1 MRRSRTFVLGA
12 TVLALALFAGACA
25 SGGDD
30 DGGQPSDGGT
40 SSAPAE
46 KGDLTVGV
54 SGAFPESQL
63 VAEMYAQLLENA
75 GYTVDRQLDLG
86 TRQLSDKAL
95 FSGEIDMKPEY
106 LGFELPELDPEADTT
121 GNAEEIAALLAPLLE
136 AKGVKLLG
144 YSEANSTNAFVVT
157 QETAESLG
165 VSTMS
170 DLAPIAGDLTL
181 GGPPECPENALCI
194 PGLKKAYGIEFGDFK
209 PLDFGGPQTVAAI
222 DAGAVDVGLLFSL
235 DPTIEDKGWVVLAD
249 DQELQAA
256 GNFAGVI
263 RDDVTNPEIEG
274 ILNSVTTTLTD
285 EGMREIVARVAID
298 KEDVATVAT
307 DYLQEQGLL

>member
-1 MRRSRTFVLGA
+1 MRRSRTLVLGA

-46 KGDLTVGV
+46 RGALTVGV
-54 SGAFPESQL
+54 SGAFAESQL

-136 AKGVKLLG
+136 AKGVKLLEH
-144 YSEANSTNAFVVT
+144 SPANSTNAFVVT
-157 QETAESLG
+157 HETADSLG

-181 GGPPECPENALCI
+181 GGPPECPENAAVH
-194 PGLKKAYGIEFGDFK
+194 PRPE
-209 PLDFGGPQTVAAI
+209 GGVR
-222 DAGAVDVGLLFSL
+222 DRVRR
-235 DPTIEDKGWVVLAD
+235 
-249 DQELQAA
+249 LQAA
-256 GNFAGVI
+256 GLRRRPDGRGDRRRRRGRGPA
-263 RDDVTNPEIEG
+263 
-274 ILNSVTTTLTD
+274 
-285 EGMREIVARVAID
+285 
-298 KEDVATVAT
+298 
-307 DYLQEQGLL
+307 LQPRSHDRGQGLGGPRRRPGAAGGRQLRRR